1 VLAVV
6 AAAKIAGGAVRAV
19 QVAVPATAAAVVGV
33 VALPPSVAVAVTLAA
48 GAVCGLLAVARRP
61 APAAA
66 PVLEAEPPPAPAE
79 ERAPAPESAPPRP
92 RKLRVSEHEWDVEA
106 LAELVESRANAHPE
120 QAEEWRAF
128 VDELRGHAVDGV
140 LPAGFDALVRD
151 VYSPILP
158 GDA

>member
-1 VLAVV
+1 
-6 AAAKIAGGAVRAV
+6 
-19 QVAVPATAAAVVGV
+19 VPATAAAVVGV
-33 VALPPSVAVAVTLAA
+33 VALPPSVLVAVTLAA
-48 GAVCGLLAVARRP
+48 GAVCGLLALARRP
-61 APAAA
+61 ASAAA
-66 PVLEAEPPPAPAE
+66 PVLEPSPPAEEPAPA
-79 ERAPAPESAPPRP
+79 APEPAPPRP

-106 LAELVESRANAHPE
+106 LAELVESRANAHPG

>member
-1 VLAVV
+1 V
-6 AAAKIAGGAVRAV
+6 AAAKLAGGAVRAV

-48 GAVCGLLAVARRP
+48 GAVCGLLALAGRP

-66 PVLEAEPPPAPAE
+66 PVLEAEPPPAPPPAE
-79 ERAPAPESAPPRP
+79 DPAPAPEPAPPRP

-151 VYSPILP
+151 VYAPILP